1 MKKIFIFLIIVLI
14 IVAIVG
20 FNYFSY
26 KNEYRLIQNENS
38 EFEEYKDKDVN
49 GLTVGTIINKA
60 VDKNTKNKIEK
71 DNDGNFIQNDENSI
85 KIELHMVE
93 NDKNYELQME
103 QIYNAGTEQFVQYY
117 GNITFKCSK
126 IEYHEKTGRIKY
138 ILFEQQE
145 TS

>member
-1 MKKIFIFLIIVLI
+1 MKKIFVFFIVILV
-14 IVAIVG
+14 IVSVIG
-20 FNYFSY
+20 FKYISY
-26 KNEYRLIQNENS
+26 KNEYNIIQKENA
-38 EFEEYKDKDVN
+38 EFDEYKDKEVF

-71 DNDGNFIQNDENSI
+71 DDNGNFIQNDKNSI
-85 KIELHMVE
+85 KVEVHMIES
-93 NDKNYELQME
+93 DKEYELQME
-103 QIYNAGTEQFVQYY
+103 QIYKSGTEQFVQYY
-117 GNITFKCSK
+117 GNVKFKCSK